1 MKIKSGRLLA
11 TLLLI
16 SGIIASAVSLS
27 GCSDFSFNPIGK
39 WKLSSDIIYCDGK
52 FFSDEKPGYMKTA
65 LNDNSDPSY
74 IYMGDLIYSF
84 GKSGTGTVSVDD
96 GKSVTKTMDFTYT
109 YTDKEVTI
117 HLTDDYYRRN
127 NLDSVEVR
135 YSVEND
141 KNGALI
147 LKTQDKYKAQ
157 DTSGKQHDFNEV
169 KLLSRL

>member
-1 MKIKSGRLLA
+1 MIHH
-11 TLLLI
+11 I
-16 SGIIASAVSLS
+16 SI
-27 GCSDFSFNPIGK
+27 
-39 WKLSSDIIYCDGK
+39 W
-52 FFSDEKPGYMKTA
+52 E
-65 LNDNSDPSY
+65 
-74 IYMGDLIYSF
+74 
-84 GKSGTGTVSVDD
+84 SGTGTVSVDD